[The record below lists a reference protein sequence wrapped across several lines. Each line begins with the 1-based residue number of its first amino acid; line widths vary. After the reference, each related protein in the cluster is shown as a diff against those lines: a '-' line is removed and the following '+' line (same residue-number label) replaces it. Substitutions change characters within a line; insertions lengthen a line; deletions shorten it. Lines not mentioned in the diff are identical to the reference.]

1 LPSNARSLTTVL
13 QDVYLFFTISLVVC
27 LGNKES
33 NFYQLLLYQGK
44 QQPVALA
51 NITPGKQD
59 RLKALQHVIADPWE
73 HILHHLKYT

>member
-1 LPSNARSLTTVL
+1 MIFHYNYKRIA
-13 QDVYLFFTISLVVC
+13 C

-51 NITPGKQD
+51 NITPGTQD
-59 RLKALQHVIADPWE
+59 RLKGLQHVIADPGNTQ
-73 HILHHLKYT
+73 HTS

>member
-1 LPSNARSLTTVL
+1 MIFYYKLIA
-13 QDVYLFFTISLVVC
+13 C

-51 NITPGKQD
+51 NITPGKQG
-59 RLKALQHVIADPWE
+59 RLKGLQHVIADPGNTY
-73 HILHHLKYT
+73 HTS